1 MRALILGMLLMWSI
15 PALATDF
22 SWIAPTEYEDGTP
35 LTVADLDFYQLTCSG
50 QSFQYPGTA
59 TSSSETFAPGDYTCA
74 LTVAAINGQVSA
86 PSNVVNFSIAQP
98 IPKAPTGL
106 TVTP

>member
-1 MRALILGMLLMWSI
+1 MRILILLLVLAWT
-15 PALATDF
+15 PLFATDF
-22 SWIAPTEYEDGTP
+22 SWVAPTEYEDGTP
-35 LTVADLDFYQLTCSG
+35 LTVADLDFYQLICSG